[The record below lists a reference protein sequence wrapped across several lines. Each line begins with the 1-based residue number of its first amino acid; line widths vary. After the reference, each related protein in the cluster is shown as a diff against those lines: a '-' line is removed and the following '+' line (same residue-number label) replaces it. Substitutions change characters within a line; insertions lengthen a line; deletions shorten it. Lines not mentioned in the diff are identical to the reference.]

1 MNTAFFR
8 LVEKAASGRY
18 LHSNDTPPCPPRP
31 PLYAPQD
38 VVSERTLKVMLVF
51 GRRLYFILLYVELT
65 ISFLIGRKRTVNF
78 RNQRLWRHPDADYT
92 IIMLRT
98 LKVKGK
104 SCQLPRFVLL
114 VFSEKAKTWLPFFR
128 SFYNKSIIRFGFCD
142 TQNSKRLGKGYQ
154 PGSAFDF
161 G

>member
-1 MNTAFFR
+1 MNTVFFR

-65 ISFLIGRKRTVNF
+65 ISFLAESVQLIFEISACDVI
-78 RNQRLWRHPDADYT
+78 QMQ
-92 IIMLRT
+92 II
-98 LKVKGK
+98 
-104 SCQLPRFVLL
+104 Q
-114 VFSEKAKTWLPFFR
+114 
-128 SFYNKSIIRFGFCD
+128 
-142 TQNSKRLGKGYQ
+142 
-154 PGSAFDF
+154 
-161 G
+161 